1 MIPMLHTCSGKTNYA
16 FVGKCEFQDSKAEIL
31 RENEDHL
38 QDAFPYVWQI
48 LVGSSYLKNLKKHC
62 IHHIRVIIL
71 QEDIVNNAV

>member
-38 QDAFPYVWQI
+38 QDAFPYV
-48 LVGSSYLKNLKKHC
+48 
-62 IHHIRVIIL
+62 
-71 QEDIVNNAV
+71 